1 MDSAQRQQ
9 RLEALGSE
17 PDWQKRRLVALA
29 LLGDALAPAGITPI
43 VVGGAALELYTA
55 GGYST
60 KDVDLALPTSPLV
73 EVAFAELGFLKQ
85 GRYWYRDDL
94 DLLFEAPAPAG
105 LPGETAPRTVLEIEG
120 LPVVIIGVADLL
132 IDRLRGWVHWQSTE
146 DRRWATRL
154 AVLYRDQLDWAY
166 LAGRTAGDA
175 QEAEA
180 LAQIEQEVGR

>member
-1 MDSAQRQQ
+1 MESAQRQQ
-9 RLEALGSE
+9 RLEALRSE

-29 LLGDALAPAGITPI
+29 LLGDALASEGITPV

-60 KDVDLALPTSPLV
+60 KDVDLALPISPFV
-73 EVAFAELGFLKQ
+73 DAAFADLGFLKE

-94 DLLFEAPAPAG
+94 DLLFEAPDPAG
-105 LPGETAPRTVLEIEG
+105 LPGETAPRTVVEVEG
-120 LPVVIIGVADLL
+120 LPVVVIGVADLL
-132 IDRLRGWVHWQSTE
+132 IDRLRAWVHWESTE

-166 LAGRTAGDA
+166 LAERTAGDPA
-175 QEAEA
+175 EAEA
-180 LAQIEQEVGR
+180 LALLEREVGR